1 MFERYEKRIYSQN
14 GEDGITE
21 LLLKILYKDPK
32 NKYYV
37 EFGVE
42 NGMEC
47 NTRILREKYGW
58 KGLLMDGGIQNDD
71 INLKQEFVTREN
83 IVSLL
88 EKYNVPKHINYL
100 CVDIDSND
108 FYCLNE
114 ILKLYTADI
123 IVCEYNGT
131 HLPNEDRVVKYKSTF
146 NWDGSNYYGTSL
158 LAATKLCN
166 KCGYSL
172 VYCDNRGVNAFFVKN
187 EFVNDAF
194 VNVNDV
200 EKLYKKPQFS
210 IGPNGGHPEDFLK
223 RTYLTSEEALVCG
236 AKYENEPEPNIKQNE
251 QCKAN
256 MTPDI
261 KITYSIQVCNESRE
275 LFSLLRFL
283 STVRQVGDNIHV
295 IVDSLHKTEKVEKV
309 LEYFKNHITV
319 FERPFDNFKDN
330 TIFHHKSASGDYIFN
345 VDADEMPQEF
355 LIKNLKKIIYSSGA
369 EIIWVPRM
377 NIHPGLTDDFLRWS
391 GFNVNNVGWINWPDY
406 QGRIYKVCE
415 HITWT
420 DEMHAKLTGSD
431 KSIQLPSDPKFGM
444 WHIKSMDKQLNR
456 WGKDEN
462 DKFEIFNSP
471 NSENLYD
478 QLM

>member
-1 MFERYEKRIYSQN
+1 MFEKYEKRIYSQN

-21 LLLKILYKDPK
+21 HLIKTIYDVPK
-32 NKYYV
+32 NKFYV

-47 NTRILREKYGW
+47 NTRLLREKYGW

-83 IVSLL
+83 IVSLFK
-88 EKYNVPKHINYL
+88 KYDVPTHINYL

-114 ILKLYTADI
+114 ILQVHTADI

-131 HLPNEDRVVKYKSTF
+131 HLPNEDKVVKYKSTF
-146 NWDGSNYYGTSL
+146 HWDGSNYYGTSL
-158 LAATKLCN
+158 LAVTKLCN
-166 KCGYSL
+166 KYGYSL

-187 EFVNDAF
+187 ELVRDDF
-194 VNVNDV
+194 VNVNNVD
-200 EKLYKKPQFS
+200 KLYKKPKFS

-223 RTYLTSEEALVCG
+223 RTYITSDDALVCG
-236 AKYENEPEPNIKQNE
+236 DKYENEPIPDIKQNE
-251 QCKAN
+251 QCKGN
-256 MTPDI
+256 LTPDI

-283 STVRQVGDNIHV
+283 TTLRQSGDTIHV
-295 IVDSLHKTEKVEKV
+295 VVDSLHKTDKVERV
-309 LEYFKNHITV
+309 LEYFKKHITI
-319 FERPFDNFKDN
+319 FERPFDTFKDN
-330 TIFHHKSASGDYIFN
+330 STFHKKVAVGDYIFHI
-345 VDADEMPQEF
+345 DADEMPQEF
-355 LIKNLKKIIYSSGA
+355 LMKNLRKIIAQSGA
-369 EIIWVPRM
+369 EIIWMPRM
-377 NIHPGLTDDFLRWS
+377 NIHPGLTEDFLRWS

-406 QGRIYKVCE
+406 QGRIYKLCDS
-415 HITWT
+415 ITWSDT
-420 DEMHAKLTGSD
+420 MHSKLEGSD
-431 KSIQLPSDPKFGM
+431 KRIQLPAESRFGM

-456 WGKDEN
+456 WDKDEN
-462 DKFEIFNSP
+462 DNFEVFHSP
-471 NSENLYD
+471 SNDNLYD